1 MFSAAYSAEK
11 SAIKSEK
18 PLWNISTMPPLN
30 NPRWELFAQK
40 IVEGLINGHRE
51 VYSQGRAYSAAGYIA
66 SGEVAD
72 AAASRL
78 LRKVKP
84 IIERVQEL
92 QAQALARLERKL
104 DVSRERVGRRL
115 DMASRKAEEQ
125 GNTANMVAAE
135 LGIAKVFGL
144 GKASDQYNP
153 VDPSSAK
160 SMSDI
165 GRLLLQSV
173 GASSPSQTQINLAVR
188 LEQIAAE
195 NDI

>member
-1 MFSAAYSAEK
+1 MPALSNPRYERFAQALFAGLAGETRVKRAQSTAYLAAYPNCSNGNSAE
-11 SAIKSEK
+11 
-18 PLWNISTMPPLN
+18 P
-30 NPRWELFAQK
+30 
-40 IVEGLINGHRE
+40 
-51 VYSQGRAYSAAGYIA
+51 
-66 SGEVAD
+66 
-72 AAASRL
+72 AASRL
-78 LRKVKP
+78 LRRVKP
-84 IIERVQEL
+84 ILDRVREL
-92 QAQALARLERKL
+92 QAQALPKIERKL

-115 DMASRKAEEQ
+115 DMASRLAELQ
-125 GNTANMVAAE
+125 AKPSDIVAAE
-135 LGIAKVFGL
+135 AQIAKVFGL
-144 GKASDQYNP
+144 AKASDQYNP